1 MFWKR
6 VLNVLESIA
15 AGLLALVGAV
25 CIIPFTIVY
34 VLIGL
39 PVAVIAD
46 IWDN

>member
-6 VLNVLESIA
+6 VLKVLESIA

-25 CIIPFTIVY
+25 CILPFTIIY
-34 VLIGL
+34 LLISL

-46 IWDN
+46 IWSN